1 MAGTGT
7 VHLRPDRRPR
17 LVAEDVTVELGPRHA
32 RAKAVSGVSFDVLD
46 GETVGIVGES
56 GCGKTTL
63 LRALLQL
70 VPLAGGSV
78 RLDGAELTGLRERD
92 LRRHRPALQM
102 LFQDPVSALNPRRP
116 VHQLVAEGARMA
128 GRPTPSRDQVAQALS
143 DVGLDPDAVWDRRRG
158 ALSGGQ
164 CQRVNLAR
172 ALLIEPRVLLCDEPV
187 SSLDVSVQAQ
197 ILNLVAAVRRDR
209 DISVVFVAHD
219 LAVVRYVSDR
229 VVVMYLGKVCE
240 VAPAGDVFAAPAHPY
255 TDLLRSSVVEL
266 DDTDLARPAGD
277 AGAAD
282 RAEPA
287 DRTGRADGAE
297 PAGRTGRAEPA
308 ASAGVA
314 EGLASEPPSALAPPS
329 GCRFRTRCPRADGRC
344 ATEEPV
350 LTEIAPGHHV
360 ACHHPLTVVPT
371 TVTPPERRSA

>member
-1 MAGTGT
+1 MAGTG
-7 VHLRPDRRPR
+7 VAHLRPELKPR

-32 RAKAVSGVSFDVLD
+32 RASAVAGASFDVLD

-63 LRALLQL
+63 LRAALQL

-78 RLDGAELTGLRERD
+78 RLDGTELTGLRERD

-116 VHQLVAEGARMA
+116 VHELVAEGARMA
-128 GRPTPSRDQVAQALS
+128 GRPRPSRDDVAGALS

-187 SSLDVSVQAQ
+187 SALDVSVQAQ
-197 ILNLVAAVRRDR
+197 ILNLIATVRRER

-240 VAPAGDVFAAPAHPY
+240 VASADDVFAAPAHPY

-266 DDTDLARPAGD
+266 DDETDETPD
-277 AGAAD
+277 TGAL
-282 RAEPA
+282 EV
-287 DRTGRADGAE
+287 
-297 PAGRTGRAEPA
+297 PA
-308 ASAGVA
+308 A
-314 EGLASEPPSALAPPS
+314 EPPSALDPPS
-329 GCRFRTRCPRADGRC
+329 GCRFRTRCPRADARC
-344 ATEEPV
+344 ADEEPV
-350 LTEIAPGHHV
+350 LTEIAPGHYA
-360 ACHHPLTVVPT
+360 ACHHPLTPAGAAAAPEATLHANGPIGAASTQSSQPVA
-371 TVTPPERRSA
+371 PPGRRPA